1 MNYKKIGKKI
11 ADKRILLGITQEVLS
26 KKYDYNIYYYG
37 LEDVKIKLD
46 NEEVDLTEALLNN
59 KVSMEQ
65 IIEQAEKDKENEI
78 INTDMYKE
86 GGTMIYWYGTYT
98 IIKSHS
104 LDGNRDV
111 YIGIPEMTLN
121 SVR

>member
-1 MNYKKIGKKI
+1 
-11 ADKRILLGITQEVLS
+11 
-26 KKYDYNIYYYG
+26 
-37 LEDVKIKLD
+37 
-46 NEEVDLTEALLNN
+46 
-59 KVSMEQ
+59 MEQ
-65 IIEQAEKDKENEI
+65 IIEQAEADKENEV
-78 INTDMYKE
+78 INADMYKE

-111 YIGIPEMTLN
+111 YIGIPEMNLN